1 MFVIFIFGFYNA
13 IKKFKFDKEYQKRN
27 LIYFIIFFIFVP
39 IFLSQKFHE
48 DFGYYHLPYVINLF
62 NEKIIFGMA
71 NVNSGF
77 IHNSIWLNLYSLFYF
92 NNNFNFLTLP
102 TFLLFVLFILFSLKN
117 ILEYKNF
124 LVSNYFLIVSIFY
137 LILKFTRISEYGT
150 DLPATLFSLL
160 SIYIF

>member
-1 MFVIFIFGFYNA
+1 
-13 IKKFKFDKEYQKRN
+13 
-27 LIYFIIFFIFVP
+27 
-39 IFLSQKFHE
+39 
-48 DFGYYHLPYVINLF
+48 
-62 NEKIIFGMA
+62 MA

-77 IHNSIWLNLYSLFYF
+77 IHNSIWLNLYSIFYF

-137 LILKFTRISEYGT
+137 LILKFTKFQNMEPIYQQHYSFIVNI
-150 DLPATLFSLL
+150 LFFK
-160 SIYIF
+160 IF